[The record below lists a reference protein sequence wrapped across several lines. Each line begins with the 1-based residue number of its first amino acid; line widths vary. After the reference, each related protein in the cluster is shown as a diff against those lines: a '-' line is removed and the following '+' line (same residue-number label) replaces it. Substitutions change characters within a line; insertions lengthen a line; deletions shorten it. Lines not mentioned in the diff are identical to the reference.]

1 MSLENDDFLND
12 FFADARAVRAPVSGD
27 LMARVLADAERRSPM
42 RTLLDMIGGWPTMGG
57 LVAAG
62 VAGLWIGITSP
73 SLVSD
78 YTALLTG
85 DTVEVDLWSE
95 ISIGSEGWVD
105 G

>member
-1 MSLENDDFLND
+1 MSAENDDFLDD
-12 FFADARAVRAPVSGD
+12 FFAEARAVRAPVSGD
-27 LMARVLADAERRSPM
+27 LMARVLADAEPRSPV
-42 RTLLDMIGGWPTMGG
+42 RAFLDIIGGWPTMGG

-62 VAGLWIGITSP
+62 VTGLWVGIAP
-73 SLVSD
+73 PALVSD

-95 ISIGSEGWVD
+95 ISIGGEGWID